1 MEQPAT
7 HAGSAADDEQLK
19 ERLRAKGVPQ
29 ETISACFCKIDM
41 YGLLYHL
48 EKAEAE
54 TAKNGEPWIVIRVR
68 DASLQPWAPAWEF
81 ITPRTAKLQE
91 VLDAY
96 AVRRGVAVTSLE
108 FRYHVGGACVDGNT
122 DATALPNGVQ
132 LEVMSNKSRPRPELP
147 PASASPAK
155 KPRTSGLPGD
165 LASPRPRGLTRAS
178 SSARRCELYKKTERS
193 VVKVMAQATHQFMNQ
208 RFPKSESQAAE
219 LRQQFPQDP
228 LDLNKGTGFVW
239 DDEGHVVT
247 NYHVIAKAQLATVTI
262 NLGGGEFK
270 EFPANLCG
278 ADVEN
283 DIAVLKVWAP
293 RSVLKPITCGSS
305 SELSKGHTVFAIG
318 HPYGSDFFFT
328 KAMVNAV
335 GDKKSPT
342 YPHAIIKGCIASNSE
357 TWEGGSGGPLLDENG
372 HLVGLIFAGML
383 ENNSITLSVP
393 LDTVRRFV
401 NGWPLAPIARSRELK
416 PMAAMGFDVD
426 YSPIIRYRNA
436 LTAAKRALTEIR
448 ETSDDVSARAAWGLA
463 KIAEELEGK

>member
-7 HAGSAADDEQLK
+7 RAGFAADDEQLK

-29 ETISACFCKIDM
+29 ETISACFCQMDM
-41 YGLLYHL
+41 YGLLHHL

-108 FRYHVGGACVDGNT
+108 FRYHVGGERVDGNT

-132 LEVMSNKSRPRPELP
+132 LDVESNKSRPRPELP

-155 KPRTSGLPGD
+155 KPRTSGLPAD

-178 SSARRCELYKKTERS
+178 SSARRSELYNETVRS
-193 VVKVMAQATHQFMNQ
+193 VVIVMAQATHQFMNQ
-208 RFPKSESQAAE
+208 QYSKSESQAAA

-262 NLGGGEFK
+262 NVGGGELK
-270 EFPANLCG
+270 EYPANLCG

-305 SELSKGHTVFAIG
+305 SEVSKGETVFTIG
-318 HPYGSDFFFT
+318 HPYGFDFFFT
-328 KAMVNAV
+328 KGMVCDIV
-335 GDKKSPT
+335 DKDSST
-342 YPHAIIKGCIASNSE
+342 NGLIKGCIVSNSDI
-357 TWEGGSGGPLLDENG
+357 GPGSSGGPLVDENG
-372 HLVGLIFAGML
+372 HLVGLNFGLML
-383 ENNSITLSVP
+383 KNPSISLSVP

-416 PMAAMGFDVD
+416 PMAYTLPHTASDHN
-426 YSPIIRYRNA
+426 PICKYRNA
-436 LTAAKRALTEIR
+436 LTRAKEALTKIH
-448 ETSDDVSARAAWGLA
+448 ETTDDVRAAWGLA
-463 KIAEELEGK
+463 KIAEELQGKQL

>member
-1 MEQPAT
+1 MELPARY
-7 HAGSAADDEQLK
+7 AAFEGESEQLK
-19 ERLRAKGVPQ
+19 EQLQAYGVPQ
-29 ETISACFCKIDM
+29 ETISACYCNLEFCN
-41 YGLLYHL
+41 LLDNL
-48 EKAEAE
+48 KKAEAE
-54 TAKNGEPWIVIRVR
+54 TAKTGEPWMVIRVR
-68 DASLQPWAPAWEF
+68 DAPFCSTEDF
-81 ITPRTAKLQE
+81 ITMRTRPLQE
-91 VLDAY
+91 VLVAY
-96 AVRRGVAVTSLE
+96 AVRRRVAVTSLE
-108 FRYHVGGACVDGNT
+108 FRYHVGGARVDGNA
-122 DATALPNGVQ
+122 DATALPNGAQ
-132 LEVMSNKSRPRPELP
+132 LDVVSDFRP

-155 KPRTSGLPGD
+155 KPRTD

-178 SSARRCELYKKTERS
+178 SSARRSELYYKTERS
-193 VVKVMAQATHQFMNQ
+193 VVIVMAQATHQFMNQ
-208 RFPKSESQAAE
+208 QFAISESQAAA

-247 NYHVIAKAQLATVTI
+247 NYHVIAKAQLVTVTI
-262 NLGGGEFK
+262 KVGGGELK
-270 EFPANLCG
+270 EYPANLCG

-318 HPYGSDFFFT
+318 HPDGFDFFFT
-328 KAMVNAV
+328 KGMVNAV
-335 GDKKSPT
+335 GHKKSPT

-372 HLVGLIFAGML
+372 HLVGLVFAGML
-383 ENNSITLSVP
+383 ENNSINLSVP

-416 PMAAMGFDVD
+416 PMATMGFNVD
-426 YSPIIRYRNA
+426 YIPIVRYRNA

-448 ETSDDVSARAAWGLA
+448 ETSDDASARAAWGLA
-463 KIAEELEGK
+463 KMAEELDGEQH